1 MAEDMYGSYDAFMSK
16 TVGPAGGDEGAPV
29 DSQYPYREYTR
40 GVGIVFDESFDEYG
54 TKVIVQK
61 LQPGESASKS
71 RMISAG
77 DMIVAVNGV
86 DVSGREI
93 RFLRSLIP
101 GPRKISSQ
109 HVLFELMQL
118 MPFVCYCRRFI
129 RSAYLCQGQ
138 RQPVHCKCPP
148 THTALPI
155 LFVTFICRI
164 SKSAFP
170 HPQQVKLQRTS
181 KNLGRKLHTGYEASQ
196 VSCASLQE
204 LPVCRM

>member
-61 LQPGESASKS
+61 LQSGESASKS

-101 GPRKISSQ
+101 GPRKISAQYALQFNAANAVFLLLQALHSFS
-109 HVLFELMQL
+109 LPLS
-118 MPFVCYCRRFI
+118 
-129 RSAYLCQGQ
+129 RSTGASTLQ
-138 RQPVHCKCPP
+138 VPP
-148 THTALPI
+148 THCPSYACHS
-155 LFVTFICRI
+155 FVTFQNTLSLTLSR
-164 SKSAFP
+164 SNFSELARLSAESFTLDTKP
-170 HPQQVKLQRTS
+170 LK
-181 KNLGRKLHTGYEASQ
+181 
-196 VSCASLQE
+196 
-204 LPVCRM
+204 

>member
-1 MAEDMYGSYDAFMSK
+1 MVHPSSPAQQTYHERGADERRQAAQRATRGDAAAMQIKRNVGKVCVRVQVHKVSTLTMADDMYGSYDAFMSK
-16 TVGPAGGDEGAPV
+16 TVGPAGGDEGMPV

-61 LQPGESASKS
+61 LQSGESASKS

-101 GPRKISSQ
+101 GPRKI
-109 HVLFELMQL
+109 
-118 MPFVCYCRRFI
+118 I
-129 RSAYLCQGQ
+129 A
-138 RQPVHCKCPP
+138 
-148 THTALPI
+148 
-155 LFVTFICRI
+155 
-164 SKSAFP
+164 
-170 HPQQVKLQRTS
+170 
-181 KNLGRKLHTGYEASQ
+181 
-196 VSCASLQE
+196 
-204 LPVCRM
+204 PVCA

>member
-1 MAEDMYGSYDAFMSK
+1 MADDMYGSYDAFMSK
-16 TVGPAGGDEGAPV
+16 TVGPAGGDDGLPV

-101 GPRKISSQ
+101 GPRKIFTSSS
-109 HVLFELMQL
+109 VF
-118 MPFVCYCRRFI
+118 
-129 RSAYLCQGQ
+129 
-138 RQPVHCKCPP
+138 
-148 THTALPI
+148 
-155 LFVTFICRI
+155 
-164 SKSAFP
+164 AF
-170 HPQQVKLQRTS
+170 
-181 KNLGRKLHTGYEASQ
+181 
-196 VSCASLQE
+196 
-204 LPVCRM
+204 

>member
-1 MAEDMYGSYDAFMSK
+1 MADDMYGSYDAFMSK
-16 TVGPAGGDEGAPV
+16 TVGPAGGDEGMPV

-61 LQPGESASKS
+61 LQSGESASKS

-101 GPRKISSQ
+101 GPRKIIAPVYASATCRDNRFRR
-109 HVLFELMQL
+109 L
-118 MPFVCYCRRFI
+118 VC
-129 RSAYLCQGQ
+129 SAYLCQGQ
-138 RQPVHCKCPP
+138 RQPVLCELPCR
-148 THTALPI
+148 ALPA
-155 LFVTFICRI
+155 LST
-164 SKSAFP
+164 KA
-170 HPQQVKLQRTS
+170 
-181 KNLGRKLHTGYEASQ
+181 E
-196 VSCASLQE
+196 SL
-204 LPVCRM
+204 